1 MRIHI
6 MACRVLTR
14 ELSRLIYDCQNAV
27 DVTWLPQGLH
37 DTPTV
42 LHNSIVEELDRLE
55 HLMERRLIRK
65 KPDYIVM
72 GYGLCSKATVGLEAK
87 SIPLVIPRTEDC
99 IALFLGSQER
109 YLQYFKEYP
118 GTYWMNSQ
126 WIQDIPH
133 ADPDYMEQLR
143 ETYMEEYEDEE
154 TVEYLLETEKSSLAA
169 YNRVGYIRTDTF
181 DDSNQRKLAEDMAG
195 RFDLQ
200 YKEFTG
206 ENRMLRKI
214 VAGEFDEKDF
224 LIVPPGY
231 RTEYSN
237 GSERIRA
244 VECE

>member
-14 ELSRLIYDCQNAV
+14 ELSRLICGCQNAV
-27 DVTWLPQGLH
+27 DITWLPQGLH

-55 HLMERRLIRK
+55 HLMERRLIRR

-133 ADPDYMEQLR
+133 ADPDYMERLR

-154 TVEYLLETEKSSLAA
+154 TVEYLLEMEKSSLAV
-169 YNRVGYIRTDTF
+169 YSRVGYIRTDTF
-181 DDSNQRKLAEDMAG
+181 DDCRQRKMAEDMAR
-195 RFDLQ
+195 RFELQ
-200 YKEFTG
+200 YKEFNG
-206 ENRMLRKI
+206 ENRMLKKI
-214 VAGEFDEKDF
+214 VMGEFNDKDF

-237 GSERIRA
+237 GPERIRA
-244 VECE
+244 VACE